1 MCLFRQLGLCLMVG
15 ISFYSDMA
23 LNSIKP
29 LPKSS
34 LAFVDIHKTGRGPA
48 SRVTLALGG
57 GCETAPPRS
66 YILEKPN
73 IQILSGRFLIV
84 L

>member
-48 SRVTLALGG
+48 S
-57 GCETAPPRS
+57 
-66 YILEKPN
+66 
-73 IQILSGRFLIV
+73 
-84 L
+84 